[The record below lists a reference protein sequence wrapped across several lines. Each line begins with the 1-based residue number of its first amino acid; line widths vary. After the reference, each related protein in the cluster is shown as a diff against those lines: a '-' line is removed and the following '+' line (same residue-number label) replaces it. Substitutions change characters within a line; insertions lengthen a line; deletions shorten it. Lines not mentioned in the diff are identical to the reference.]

1 MRVAIHQPNFLPWPG
16 YFAKM
21 AQADRFVL
29 LDDAQFSRNNIINR
43 VRILGPGAPRWLTVA
58 VGGHLGDAIDAV
70 RPADPAWAGR
80 ALSLLRNTYG
90 RAAHFREA
98 WPTLEAWFAEAPATD
113 LAAINAHL
121 IERLALHL
129 DIATPLLRARELRI
143 EGRSD
148 DRLVA
153 IVAALAP
160 GGTYLSG
167 RGGAS
172 YQDPAKFAA
181 AGLGLAYYAFAA
193 PEYDQGVAPFQPG
206 LSVVDA
212 LFHAGRDATIR
223 MVRGG

>member
-58 VGGHLGDAIDAV
+58 VGGHLGDPIDAV
-70 RPADPAWAGR
+70 QPVDPGWAGR

-90 RAAHFREA
+90 RAAHFRET
-98 WPTLEAWFAEAPATD
+98 WPALEAWLLEVPAAD
-113 LAAINAHL
+113 LAAINVHL
-121 IERLALHL
+121 IARLATHL
-129 DIATPLLRARELRI
+129 DIGTPLLRARGLGI

-153 IVAALAP
+153 IVASLAP

-167 RGGAS
+167 RGGS
-172 YQDPAKFAA
+172 GYQDPAKFAA
-181 AGLGLAYYAFAA
+181 AGLDLAYYAFSA

-206 LSVVDA
+206 LSVIDA
-212 LFHAGRDATIR
+212 LFHVGRCSTIR
-223 MVRGG
+223 MVRGC